1 MNERKKYLII
11 LFIKKSSI
19 YTSIR
24 SSINKFFELLQ
35 NTYGS
40 TIPGKNIN
48 ELKEQFTI
56 DEYMEKLIPVIDKQ
70 LSEEELE
77 EVIKFYSSAVG
88 KKMLSTSFLK
98 EFSQVDK
105 NYFSEIEQKISIEN
119 AKFI

>member
-24 SSINKFFELLQ
+24 SSINKFFELLKS
-35 NTYGS
+35 TYS
-40 TIPGKNIN
+40 TIPGKNID

-56 DEYMEKLIPVIDKQ
+56 NEYMEKLIPVIDKQ

-105 NYFSEIEQKISIEN
+105 NYFSEIEQKFSIEN